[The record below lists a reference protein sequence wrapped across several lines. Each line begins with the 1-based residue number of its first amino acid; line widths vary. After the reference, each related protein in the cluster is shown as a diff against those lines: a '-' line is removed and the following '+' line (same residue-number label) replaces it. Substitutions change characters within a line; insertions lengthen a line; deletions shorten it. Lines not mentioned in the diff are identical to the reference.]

1 MIKTTFDNW
10 IKNPT
15 GSRPMMVQ
23 QREMA
28 KQIYTDKYNKMMLR
42 SAGSIKYTLWKSKK
56 GDKFIVFFKIPSE
69 STQKVEYDIVIEF
82 YTKDLIQTQ
91 ENNLKNYYVR
101 FYSNDPNFTFTFAY
115 VYNKEGLIIPDLK
128 KKLSS
133 KSITE
138 KPKITNP
145 NKMVGWVK
153 GFYFA
158 YIFMNDHGL
167 FNKLTWLNAYTLPV
181 QLNSMINNIMD
192 AQKKLVQVQSLKELQ
207 DSKKNPKIP
216 NIGNT
221 DDVGSLAYKAKSVK
235 TAEKQTSIINKI
247 SRDISSKSVKRTSTV
262 KYSKRIK

>member
-42 SAGSIKYTLWKSKK
+42 SAGAMKYTLWKSKK
-56 GDKFIVFFKIPSE
+56 EDRFIVFFKVPSE
-69 STQKVEYDIVIEF
+69 STQKVEYDIIIEF
-82 YTKDLIQTQ
+82 YTKDDVQTK
-91 ENNLKNYYVR
+91 ENNLRNYYVK

-115 VYNKEGLIIPDLK
+115 VYNREGLIISELK

-138 KPKITNP
+138 KPKTTNP
-145 NKMVGWVK
+145 NRIVGWVK

-167 FNKLTWLNAYTLPV
+167 FNKLSWLNAYTLQS
-181 QLNSMINNIMD
+181 QLTSMVNSIMD

-221 DDVGSLAYKAKSVK
+221 NDIGSLAYKAKSVK
-235 TAEKQTSIINKI
+235 TAEKQSSIINRI
-247 SRDISSKSVKRTSTV
+247 SRDINSRSVKRTGTV